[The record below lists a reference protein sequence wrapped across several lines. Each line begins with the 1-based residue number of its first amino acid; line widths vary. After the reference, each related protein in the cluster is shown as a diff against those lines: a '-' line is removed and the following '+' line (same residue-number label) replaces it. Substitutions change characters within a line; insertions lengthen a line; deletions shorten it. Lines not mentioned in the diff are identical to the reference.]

1 MLMNPDV
8 LVLDEPFNSLDPT
21 SQIQLKRLLQKT
33 NKDNGTTMLL
43 SSHDLNHVSEICTRI
58 VILQD
63 GKIVKD
69 IKTTKETLS
78 ELEAYFKPQ

>member
-1 MLMNPDV
+1 MNPDV